1 MATRLATHSDTQEL
15 VKFLAKYHAEDSNLK
30 DIPFSKQSM
39 SKAIGYYIGMPKH
52 AVFVYET
59 EDKVITGVLMGS
71 LEPFMFNERRHWATD
86 LLNVAE
92 MGGSWLMKRFIA
104 WAKMHKVDRVI
115 MGISTDDPRVERLY
129 EAMGMERK
137 GGMYS
142 MDIRG

>member
-1 MATRLATHSDTQEL
+1 MTLYQYLEAANIILGGRGKMATRLATHSDTQEL

-71 LEPFMFNERRHWATD
+71 
-86 LLNVAE
+86 
-92 MGGSWLMKRFIA
+92 I
-104 WAKMHKVDRVI
+104 
-115 MGISTDDPRVERLY
+115 
-129 EAMGMERK
+129 
-137 GGMYS
+137 
-142 MDIRG
+142 